1 MPEGDTIHRI
11 ARSIDAAFAGRE
23 IEMASAP
30 NPRSPVHRR
39 AAELEGRTVE
49 RAEARGKHLLLHL
62 SDSLVVHSHL
72 GMNGRWRIDSAGVRP
87 RGRPW
92 LMFSAGPAV
101 ASVSG
106 GQILRVVSESRAR
119 NDPGLAQLGPD
130 PLAPGFDVH
139 ETAARLRRVGAGARS
154 GRRHPRPNDHRR
166 DRQRDPDRG
175 PLQSPC

>member
-39 AAELEGRTVE
+39 AAELQGRTVE

-72 GMNGRWRIDSAGVRP
+72 GMNGLWRIDSAGVPP

-106 GQILRVVSESRAR
+106 
-119 NDPGLAQLGPD
+119 
-130 PLAPGFDVH
+130 
-139 ETAARLRRVGAGARS
+139 
-154 GRRHPRPNDHRR
+154 
-166 DRQRDPDRG
+166 
-175 PLQSPC
+175 